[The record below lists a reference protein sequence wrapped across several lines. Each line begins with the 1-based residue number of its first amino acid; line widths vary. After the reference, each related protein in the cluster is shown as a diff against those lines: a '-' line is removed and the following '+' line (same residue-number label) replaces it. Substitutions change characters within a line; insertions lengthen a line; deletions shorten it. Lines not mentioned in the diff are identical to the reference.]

1 MKKRRLFLGIIP
13 FMLLTSCT
21 PPSDKKDEKSYSY
34 EEERDML
41 EDALDNNV
49 TIEKGNSE
57 IDLTPLQLLDEIDD
71 PTMESLIKF
80 KSGDPNQIVKVVS
93 SDYHQESLT
102 SPFIY
107 TYEPKLSDLK
117 LVDEND
123 NSVDFTINA
132 SANGVTDFLIPVSSF
147 AENHFYHL
155 KLANNKVRFLE
166 KDESIR
172 ELTYYSLDV
181 NDSNR
186 VHTLPDS
193 NEEIKSFDISKVQY
207 FDTDAYGAYFIYH
220 GAFDIDPLKDDD
232 TGLKFR
238 ISDLSKEG
246 DNEETTYGKL
256 ISVTKNPNGAGN
268 MVRYEPCTGKDLYD
282 GLDINDS
289 IHIDD
294 DTISNLE
301 FLQDN
306 ENVEQGLAH
315 AFLTHPDLITT
326 VYGLMNHYKVPANMF
341 KASVIDWASKI
352 NVNFN
357 INFDGS
363 TFTWGATLTLNLNP
377 EDNLNIKIILGYKQT
392 IKYDIDASLKIHY
405 EWGFIPTGVDYKLVV
420 KEDDTKEV
428 SFKVVLSTNLNPYDE
443 DKIKEGIENDLMAAF
458 TKDYDV
464 QSIFNGDPSTG
475 TADGRSYPL
484 LRFDC
489 YYFFPLDI
497 RFEIDFYWKL
507 QLTLECDVVYT
518 SHSQRTDVSINNSKG
533 CDPSSETKATS
544 DKSLTFTFMGKFH
557 AEVGLKVSLGL
568 GISGFY
574 RFFHAEVY
582 ITAYGA
588 VDAQGFLILG
598 IEWGDD
604 KEVTTMGVAGGK
616 FEVSVGVKWG
626 VDIELLFGGFDF
638 EWPIVT
644 KVLLGFSN
652 GSPIKEFVK
661 DDKGSVDRQIEVTD
675 KDYYAYKDSGT
686 VVDLDDYHFLGAV
699 VFDANSFAPMSVDFK
714 HDDGT
719 KVRYGLWVDEVNKP
733 YFSFEVT
740 EGSDYITL
748 DDYKIGFKD
757 IAETTAEFTAKIKV
771 SVDPSLTCDDSLQ
784 ADITKIITVH
794 YTNNNKQEIILVDD
808 GVETSMGS
816 YLVGSSVKLPEPKHK
831 QYMKFTGWKNLT
843 TGEMIDYDPADPNTG
858 IYNVPVEEDIQPVKL
873 QLIYIDW
880 YYWDVVWVDGF
891 GNVVM
896 MESVFKG
903 EAATPP
909 SPEVRDQYMVADDPE
924 YEYVFVGYDQD
935 YSSIN
940 QNTVIRAL
948 YEYKRKEA

>member
-1 MKKRRLFLGIIP
+1 MKIRKLLIGIIP
-13 FMLLTSCT
+13 IMLLCSCS
-21 PPSDKKDEKSYSY
+21 PSKDKGEANPFTY
-34 EEERDML
+34 EEERELL
-41 EDALDNNV
+41 EDALENV
-49 TIEKGNSE
+49 PIERGNSE
-57 IDLTPLQLLDEIDD
+57 IDLTPLPLVDNIDD
-71 PTMESLIKF
+71 PSMESLVKF
-80 KSGDPNQIVKVVS
+80 KSGDSDQLVKVVS
-93 SDYHQESLT
+93 SDYHHESELT
-102 SPFIY
+102 PYVYSYVPQL
-107 TYEPKLSDLK
+107 EDLN

-123 NSVDFTINA
+123 NSVSFTLT
-132 SANGVTDFLIPVSSF
+132 STSNGVSEYKIPVSKFS
-147 AENHFYHL
+147 EKHFYHL
-155 KLANNKVRFLE
+155 RLANNKVNFLE
-166 KDESIR
+166 KDASVR

-186 VHTLPDS
+186 VHQVTPT
-193 NEEIKSFDISKVQY
+193 NEDIKSFDIKNVQY
-207 FDTDAYGAYFIYH
+207 FDTDAYGAYFIYT
-220 GAFDIDPLKDDD
+220 GNFDIDEG
-232 TGLKFR
+232 TKFR

-246 DNEETTYGKL
+246 DNQETTYGKL
-256 ISVTKNPNGAGN
+256 VSVTKNPNGLGFL
-268 MVRYEPCTGKDLYD
+268 VRYEPCTGKDLYQ
-282 GLDINDS
+282 GLNINDS
-289 IHIDD
+289 ISIDN
-294 DTISNLE
+294 DTMSNLE

-306 ENVEQGLAH
+306 SRSIEEDLAL

-326 VYGLMNHYKVPANMF
+326 VYGLMNHYKVPANLF
-341 KASVIDWASKI
+341 GASIIDWASKI
-352 NVNFN
+352 NVNFD

-392 IKYDIDASLKIHY
+392 IKYDITASLSIHY
-405 EWGFIPTGVDYKLVV
+405 EWGFIPTGVDYKLEV

-443 DKIKEGIENDLMAAF
+443 SKIKEGIENDLIAAF

-464 QSIFNGDPSTG
+464 QSLFNGDPSTG

-484 LRFDC
+484 IRFDC

-518 SHSQRTDVSINNSKG
+518 SHSQRLDVSINNSKG

-574 RFFHAEVY
+574 RFFHAEIY
-582 ITAYGA
+582 ITAFGA
-588 VDAQGFLILG
+588 VDAQGFLILSVS
-598 IEWGDD
+598 WGDD
-604 KEVTTMGVAGGK
+604 REVTTMGVAGGK

-644 KVLLGFSN
+644 KVLVGFSN

-675 KDYYAYKDSGT
+675 KDYYAYHDSGT
-686 VVDLDDYHFLGAV
+686 VIDLDAYHFLGAV

-719 KVRYGLWVDEVNKP
+719 KTRYGLWVDEVTKP
-733 YFSFEVT
+733 YFSFEII
-740 EGSDYITL
+740 EGDEYITL
-748 DDYKIGFKD
+748 DDYKIGFKE

-784 ADITKIITVH
+784 SDINKIITVH

-831 QYMKFTGWKNLT
+831 RYMKFTGWKNLT
-843 TGEMIDYDPADPNTG
+843 TGETIDYDPSDPNTG
-858 IYNVPVEEDIQPVKL
+858 IYQVPVQEDIQPVKL
-873 QLIYIDW
+873 ELIYIDW

-896 MESVFKG
+896 MSTVFNG
-903 EAATPP
+903 EAAIEP
-909 SPEVRDQYMVADDPE
+909 SADVRDHYMVSEDPE
-924 YEYVFVGYDQD
+924 YEYVFIGYDQTFD
-935 YSSIN
+935 SIT

-948 YEYKRKEA
+948 YEYRRKGE